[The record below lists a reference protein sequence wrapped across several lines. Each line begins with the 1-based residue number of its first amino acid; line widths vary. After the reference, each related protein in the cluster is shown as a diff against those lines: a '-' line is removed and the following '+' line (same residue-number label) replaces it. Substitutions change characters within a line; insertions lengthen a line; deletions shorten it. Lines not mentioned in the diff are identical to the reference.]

1 MDISN
6 AFDNVWHEGIIFKLK
21 QNGISELNILTDF
34 LRNRKQRV
42 TLNGQSSSWTSV
54 NAGVHQRSILSPLL
68 FLIYINDLSDGL
80 PSNAKLFADDTLF
93 SVVHDI
99 NTSATELNIDL
110 KEFNDC
116 AFQWKISFIPDS
128 SQQAQEI
135 IFSRKLKMFP
145 VLNLKSILG
154 LSETLS

>member
-1 MDISN
+1 M
-6 AFDNVWHEGIIFKLK
+6 AYHPM
-21 QNGISELNILTDF
+21 LNYLLMILYF
-34 LRNRKQRV
+34 QL
-42 TLNGQSSSWTSV
+42 
-54 NAGVHQRSILSPLL
+54 
-68 FLIYINDLSDGL
+68 
-80 PSNAKLFADDTLF
+80 
-93 SVVHDI
+93 VHDI